1 MRFALGLPTDRVRQ
15 GEEFVSGDAVSQ
27 ISRAAESAG
36 FGAVFVTEHTF
47 PEDEWMRTGGH
58 HALDPFVA
66 LSFAA
71 AATTSLRVLTNLC
84 VVPYRNPFLTAK
96 AVTSLDVLS
105 GGRLIL
111 GVGAG
116 YLEPEFTA
124 LGVDFSERNELF
136 DEGLT
141 AMKRAWA
148 EDGMR
153 MEGRHF
159 TVAGHTMLPRP
170 VQQPHPPIWVGGNSR
185 RAIRRAVELG
195 DGWMP
200 MPNPRSLGARR
211 RSAPL
216 ETVNE
221 LAGLLSYAREHADV
235 VGRTAPLDI
244 MAIPFVPLSGA
255 GGDARL
261 RDQIHA
267 LEAMGVTWLAIGL
280 SGERRPQLVDAIG
293 RFGDEVI
300 APSTEE

>member
-15 GEEFVSGDAVSQ
+15 GQEFVSFDAVTI

-36 FGAVFVTEHTF
+36 FDAAFVTEHTF

-71 AATTSLRVLTNLC
+71 AATSSLRVMTNLC
-84 VVPYRNPFLTAK
+84 VVPYRNPFLVAK
-96 AVTSLDVLS
+96 AVTTLDVLS
-105 GGRLIL
+105 GGRVIL

-116 YLEPEFTA
+116 YLEPEFAA
-124 LGVDFSERNELF
+124 LGVDFSERNELL
-136 DEGLT
+136 DEGIT

-159 TVAGHTMLPRP
+159 SVAGHTMLPRP
-170 VQQPHPPIWVGGNSR
+170 AQRPHPPIWVGGNSR

-200 MPNPRSLGARR
+200 MPNPRSLGRRR

-216 ETVNE
+216 ETVDE
-221 LAGLLSYAREHADV
+221 LRALLSYAREHAGA
-235 VGRTAPLDI
+235 VGRTEPLDV
-244 MAIPFVPLSGA
+244 MAIPF
-255 GGDARL
+255 GDGSRAPL
-261 RDQIHA
+261 RDQIA
-267 LEAMGVTWLAIGL
+267 ELEAIGVTWLAVGL
-280 SGERRPQLVDAIG
+280 PSERRPQLIEAIE
-293 RFGDEVI
+293 RFGDDVI
-300 APSTEE
+300 AAGRHA